1 MAAGGPGGVVK
12 LALAYMLRLSGF
24 AEQCRPI
31 VCSGQDGD
39 GKCRLGA
46 GIARR
51 AKDLPGLV
59 ASAGLVPALT
69 FYMSKADEKSY
80 KSFLCVLRGGE
91 GGCAKCNGVK
101 EDLGWSEKAGYAPVL
116 ALAAL
121 GLQELGHVGDV
132 EDYKKLALGLLELS
146 TSPSRALLAE
156 RQLLELLVE
165 AKKLAEAFFHE
176 EEEEGQ

>member
-1 MAAGGPGGVVK
+1 MAAGGPGGVVR

-24 AEQCRPI
+24 AEQCRPT
-31 VCSGQDGD
+31 VCSGLREGE
-39 GKCRLGA
+39 KCRLGA

-51 AKDLPGLV
+51 AKDLPSLV

-69 FYMSKADEKSY
+69 FYMSKADEESY
-80 KSFLCVLRGGE
+80 KSFLCILRGGG
-91 GGCAKCNGVK
+91 GGCAACNEVR

-121 GLQELGHVGDV
+121 GLNALGHVGDV
-132 EDYKKLALGLLELS
+132 DDYKRLAQGLMGLS

-165 AKKLAEAFFHE
+165 TKKLAEAFFHE
-176 EEEEGQ
+176 EEEESQ